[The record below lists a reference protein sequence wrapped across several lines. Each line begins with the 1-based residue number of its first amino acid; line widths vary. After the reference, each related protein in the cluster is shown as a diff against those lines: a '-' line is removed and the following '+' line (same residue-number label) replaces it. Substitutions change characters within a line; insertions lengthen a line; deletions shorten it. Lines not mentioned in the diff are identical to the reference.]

1 MLAKDLI
8 SDVVP
13 ALKTSDTGAKALS
26 WMDIFKIT
34 HLPIVN
40 NQEFLGLISDKDI
53 YDLNMVDEPI
63 GNHNLSLFS
72 PFVTDQ
78 QHVYDVLEIVG
89 RLKLSVVP
97 VLNEKKQYLGLITMH
112 ALVTSFADLAA
123 LNHPGG
129 IIVLELNINDYSL
142 SEIAQIVESND
153 AKILGLYI
161 SSPDDSTRIEL
172 TIKINRT
179 ELSSIIQTFN
189 RYNYNIKASFLEN
202 DELDNL
208 YNNRYEAF
216 IRYLNV

>member
-1 MLAKDLI
+1 
-8 SDVVP
+8 
-13 ALKTSDTGAKALS
+13 
-26 WMDIFKIT
+26 
-34 HLPIVN
+34 
-40 NQEFLGLISDKDI
+40 
-53 YDLNMVDEPI
+53 
-63 GNHNLSLFS
+63 
-72 PFVTDQ
+72 
-78 QHVYDVLEIVG
+78 
-89 RLKLSVVP
+89 
-97 VLNEKKQYLGLITMH
+97 
-112 ALVTSFADLAA
+112 
-123 LNHPGG
+123 GG